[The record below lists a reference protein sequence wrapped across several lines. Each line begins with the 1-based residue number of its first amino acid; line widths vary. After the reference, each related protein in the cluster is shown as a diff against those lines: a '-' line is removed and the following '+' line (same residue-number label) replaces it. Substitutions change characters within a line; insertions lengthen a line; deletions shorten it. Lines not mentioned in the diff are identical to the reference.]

1 MASYTAM
8 RIKNLQLPATLY
20 TNVTNIRLSL
30 NKRQAKMN
38 ACGIYKFI
46 YKLQEQVK
54 LVCENLGLG
63 NLCEVVET
71 GQKHTVALLRLN
83 LFCFLIWVQVTFMHS
98 VFENSLNCTF
108 MISTLY
114 SMDITLQQNKF

>member
-1 MASYTAM
+1 MTSYTAM

-38 ACGIYKFI
+38 PCGIYKFI

-63 NLCEVVET
+63 
-71 GQKHTVALLRLN
+71 
-83 LFCFLIWVQVTFMHS
+83 
-98 VFENSLNCTF
+98 
-108 MISTLY
+108 
-114 SMDITLQQNKF
+114 